1 MLKVNRAR
9 MNWYGVKPL
18 LRSAMLLPGINPMML
33 AAAPRLMPMEKACR
47 LPVAREFVEFAMVG
61 GEPVRMYEPRRCD
74 VAKDLYW
81 GGGKRRSP
89 ADQWAIEAAM
99 NLSRDA
105 GLFLDIGAYTGLFA
119 LAVARAVPGIRA
131 ETYEIVPENYLM
143 LVRNVVFNGLADRVG
158 ANLLGLGEVAGKLQM
173 PVRMGLTQAPS
184 SISLETVFDGG
195 IDVPVSTLDAEHGA
209 FDGRAVFK
217 IDVEG
222 FEPHVL
228 RGGRGFLARVKP
240 DMVCEV
246 LMSADTGQEIW
257 DVLGPLGYRAWLFT
271 DAGLVARDALR
282 ATRDGR
288 DWLLSAES
296 PDVLRARLGG
306 VPFEASANPR

>member
-9 MNWYGVKPL
+9 MNWYGIKPV
-18 LRSAMLLPGINPMML
+18 LRSAMLLPGINAMML
-33 AAAPRLMPMEKACR
+33 ALAPRLMSMKKASR
-47 LPVAREFVEFAMVG
+47 LPVAREFIEFKAG
-61 GEPVRMYEPRRCD
+61 TGAPVRMYEPSRCD
-74 VAKDLYW
+74 VAKDIYW

-131 ETYEIVPENYLM
+131 EAYEIVPENYLM
-143 LVRNVVFNGLADRVG
+143 LVRNIVFNGLANQVG
-158 ANLLGLGEVAGKLQM
+158 ANLVGLGEVPGKLQM

-184 SISLETVFDGG
+184 SISLETVFEGG
-195 IDVPVSTLDAEHGA
+195 IDVPVSTLDVLHGE
-209 FDGRAVFK
+209 FNGRAVFK

-240 DMVCEV
+240 DMICEV

-271 DAGLVARDALR
+271 DGGLVARDALR
-282 ATRDGR
+282 ATREGR
-288 DWLLSAES
+288 DWLLSAQAPEA
-296 PDVLRARLGG
+296 LLARLGG
-306 VPFEASANPR
+306 VPFEKGS